1 MQPEKQ
7 GISIKKVVGFIL
19 RCAVPAIFAVALALL
34 AFQYWQLHL
43 EFDHLKDSLESNA
56 MSIETVQ
63 TSMERL
69 DRPKPVFSIA
79 RFDLNYKKD
88 EYGEGYSGT
97 AIIACDLPDASIV
110 ILKTTLLSGG
120 SAYTE
125 EVSYSLVIVHD
136 GIGRYPTYDWG
147 ETGKIEKPEYRFDV
161 VGYILTE
168 KTGE

>member
-1 MQPEKQ
+1 MQTENLRRPWKE
-7 GISIKKVVGFIL
+7 IIRVALRYTTAAIL
-19 RCAVPAIFAVALALL
+19 LLALPALALCV
-34 AFQYWQLHL
+34 
-43 EFDHLKDSLESNA
+43 LKMQTEMDDLRDILESSA
-56 MSIETVQ
+56 MNIETMQ
-63 TSMERL
+63 TSVERL
-69 DRPKPVFSIA
+69 ARAIPTFSIA

-97 AIIACDLPDASIV
+97 AIISCDLPDASIV

-147 ETGKIEKPEYRFDV
+147 ETGKIEKPEYKFEV
-161 VGYILTE
+161 VGYLLTE

>member
-1 MQPEKQ
+1 MQPEQQ
-7 GISIKKVVGFIL
+7 GKRIQRIL
-19 RCAVPAIFAVALALL
+19 SMLLRYAAPAVFAVALALL
-34 AFQYWQLHL
+34 AFFYWQLHL

-63 TSMERL
+63 SSMDQL
-69 DRPKPVFSIA
+69 DRPKPVFFIA

-97 AIIACDLPDASIV
+97 AIISCDLPDASIV

-125 EVSYSLVIVHD
+125 EVSYSLVIVQD

-147 ETGKIEKPEYRFDV
+147 ETGKIEKPEYQFEV
-161 VGYILTE
+161 IGYVQME
-168 KTGE
+168 RGVE